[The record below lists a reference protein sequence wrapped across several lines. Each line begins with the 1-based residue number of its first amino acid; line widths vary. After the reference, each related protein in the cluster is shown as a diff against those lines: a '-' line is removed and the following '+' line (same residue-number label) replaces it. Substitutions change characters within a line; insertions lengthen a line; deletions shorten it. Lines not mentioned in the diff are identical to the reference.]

1 MKNTAVGT
9 QSRQKIL
16 AWGENDFRTRFYYQK
31 ITPMCSICSEPLSE
45 TAGCSYS
52 CCSCSAKF
60 HLACVSQWATQSY
73 GEIIRL
79 RKTQCPHCEKPLDL
93 SLIPAT
99 SEGKIFTSEEI
110 TVMDSSKL
118 FKQCKT
124 CRVLFECGD
133 RSCEANE
140 AEMPDRCNSCESKIF
155 ECPKCKLQLEHS
167 GGCRAFA
174 CCLYGWHGCTG
185 SSCLHGSSE
194 FTKFC
199 GQRWHLDEHLALAEP
214 EQGLRRNPIGEVQ
227 TEAMCLAAV
236 RQDGWLLMYVH
247 VKTPRICLAAVQRNG
262 NALQVVPEGLRTPE
276 LCMAAV
282 QRNGDALRYVPME
295 LMTLELCMS
304 AVQENGNAL
313 QFVPEGLRTPEICL
327 AAVQQYGG
335 ALRSVPEGLKTPKL
349 CMSAVQQYG
358 GALWYVPEELK
369 TPEICL
375 AAVQRNGNALGYV
388 PEELRTPE
396 ICLAAVQQNGY
407 ALRYVPEELK
417 TPELCMAAVRRNG
430 STLMYVPEEL
440 KTPKL
445 CMSAVQRNGNA
456 LEYVPEE
463 LKTPEL
469 CMAAFQRDG
478 LALRYVP
485 MELKTP

>member
-1 MKNTAVGT
+1 
-9 QSRQKIL
+9 
-16 AWGENDFRTRFYYQK
+16 
-31 ITPMCSICSEPLSE
+31 MCSICSEPLPE
-45 TAGCSYS
+45 IAGYT
-52 CCSCSAKF
+52 CSCSAKF

-93 SLIPAT
+93 SLVKAT

-110 TVMDSSKL
+110 TAMDSSKL

-199 GQRWHLDEHLALAEP
+199 GHRWHLDEHLASAEP
-214 EQGLRRNPIGEVQ
+214 EDDFERNPIGEVQ
-227 TEAMCLAAV
+227 TEEMCLAAV
-236 RQDGWLLMYVH
+236 RQNGWLLRYVH
-247 VKTPRICLAAVQRNG
+247 VKTP
-262 NALQVVPEGLRTPE
+262 E
-276 LCMAAV
+276 L
-282 QRNGDALRYVPME
+282 
-295 LMTLELCMS
+295 
-304 AVQENGNAL
+304 
-313 QFVPEGLRTPEICL
+313 CL
-327 AAVQQYGG
+327 AAVQQDGL
-335 ALRSVPEGLKTPKL
+335 ALEYVPEELMTPEL
-349 CMSAVQQYG
+349 CLAAVRENG
-358 GALWYVPEELK
+358 NVLEYVPEELK

-375 AAVQRNGNALGYV
+375 AAVQENWN
-388 PEELRTPE
+388 
-396 ICLAAVQQNGY
+396 

-430 STLMYVPEEL
+430 DALRFVPKKLRTPELCLAAVQQNGYALGYVPEEF
-440 KTPKL
+440 KTL
-445 CMSAVQRNGNA
+445 
-456 LEYVPEE
+456 
-463 LKTPEL
+463 EL
-469 CMAAFQRDG
+469 CMAAVQQNWRALIHVPEDLQAYFQ
-478 LALRYVP
+478 
-485 MELKTP
+485 